1 MNSVLSR
8 VGLAAALLTLASPAL
23 AVPASIGE
31 LQQAIDTRYGGNAT
45 LYARGE
51 ERDFR
56 KMGCNGRADLVGHLL
71 EQGLDLDALPQ
82 DVWIEA
88 AFCALKE
95 SESETFR
102 LLMTPDQMSQWDDR
116 VAGRNRG
123 YSLLRHAIE
132 WDDYGCVLT
141 ILQNGFAFYNSST
154 KYLPLSRE
162 EHILLAAETALDDNR
177 DEALRALNDA
187 GFGHIVD
194 AARDRDNLSY
204 VEQRIA
210 GSSGGG
216 SGGGG
221 GFLGGLA
228 QMAAGKLIG
237 GAAGAGMMVAG
248 GANALGG
255 GDEDAAEDRPLPP
268 LALASNRAYLGF
280 EFEPIDGHERGV
292 SVVRLVEFG
301 QSAALGLQPGDEVVR
316 IAGLPVATRGSI
328 FVATEQAARMDAFE
342 VEYLRDGSVRTAL
355 FETEDLA
362 AAAQRAKRAA
372 SAAGETKP
380 DLAGPPA
387 ESMPASGAVLENLE
401 RLADLR
407 DRGVLSEE
415 EFAEMKA
422 RLLAGE

>member
-1 MNSVLSR
+1 MSSVLSR
-8 VGLAAALLTLASPAL
+8 IGVAAAFLTLASPAL
-23 AVPASIGE
+23 AVPASTDE
-31 LQQAIDTRYGGNAT
+31 LQQTIDTRYSGNAT
-45 LYARGE
+45 LYAQGE

-102 LLMTPDQMSQWDDR
+102 LLLTPNQLSKWDDR

-132 WDDYGCVLT
+132 WDDYGCVLA

-162 EHILLAAETALDDNR
+162 EHILLAAEAALDDNR

-187 GFGHIVD
+187 GFRHIVD
-194 AARDRDNLSY
+194 AARDRDNLRY

-210 GSSGGG
+210 GSSNG
-216 SGGGG
+216 GGGG

-228 QMAAGKLIG
+228 QMAAGKFIG
-237 GAAGAGMMVAG
+237 GGAGAGMMLAG

-255 GDEDAAEDRPLPP
+255 GSDDAAEDDPMPP

-292 SVVRLVEFG
+292 TIARLVEFG
-301 QSAALGLQPGDEVVR
+301 QSAALGLRTGDEVVR
-316 IAGLPVATRGSI
+316 IAGVPVATRGSI

-342 VEYLRDGSVRTAL
+342 VEYLRDGRLNTAR

-362 AAAQRAKRAA
+362 AAAQRAKQAA
-372 SAAGETKP
+372 SAASEAKD
-380 DLAGPPA
+380 DLAARPP
-387 ESMPASGAVLENLE
+387 ESTPSSGTLLGNLE

-422 RLLAGE
+422 RLLADD